1 MPACPCAAVAQRTGP
16 ERGQGAQPTAVPPT
30 TACATAG
37 CYRKTAGVTFGA
49 CLVYLISFISGSRRQ
64 TLRPGWGGGALSAGS
79 PTALPRSASA
89 GVVRKHR
96 RAVPNAV
103 SQHDVRRQLGVG
115 QNHSVTP
122 RWAACRAARSRRGGR
137 TPGPERG
144 GAERGGA
151 RRCAAP
157 SGLGGGSGAAEMAA
171 GGALLR
177 ALGFAALLLPALP
190 RGSPGSAERRC
201 FCQVGCGGG
210 CAGCAGGGAGGSQP
224 AVPSEPRC
232 WGRLP
237 GGGLP
242 LAELRL
248 SAGGCGALSAPWS
261 LLSERGCVINR
272 R

>member
-1 MPACPCAAVAQRTGP
+1 MPACPCAAVAQRTGA

-64 TLRPGWGGGALSAGS
+64 TFRPGWGGGALSAGS
-79 PTALPRSASA
+79 PAALPRSASA

-137 TPGPERG
+137 TAVRAAAGRLPPRG
-144 GAERGGA
+144 CVGSRKNACRAASGISALEEGRLRGKDMRGDPQ
-151 RRCAAP
+151 RQPR
-157 SGLGGGSGAAEMAA
+157 GLGGG
-171 GGALLR
+171 
-177 ALGFAALLLPALP
+177 
-190 RGSPGSAERRC
+190 
-201 FCQVGCGGG
+201 
-210 CAGCAGGGAGGSQP
+210 
-224 AVPSEPRC
+224 
-232 WGRLP
+232 
-237 GGGLP
+237 
-242 LAELRL
+242 
-248 SAGGCGALSAPWS
+248 
-261 LLSERGCVINR
+261 
-272 R
+272 

>member
-1 MPACPCAAVAQRTGP
+1 MPACPCAAVAQRTGA

-64 TLRPGWGGGALSAGS
+64 TFRPGWGGGALSAGS
-79 PTALPRSASA
+79 PAALPRSASA

-151 RRCAAP
+151 RLLQASAAAAVRLRWRRAERCCGRWASPPFCCPPCLAGRPDRRSAAA
-157 SGLGGGSGAAEMAA
+157 SARWAAA
-171 GGALLR
+171 GGAPVVR
-177 ALGFAALLLPALP
+177 GAEPGAPSPPCLP
-190 RGSPGSAERRC
+190 SC
-201 FCQVGCGGG
+201 
-210 CAGCAGGGAGGSQP
+210 GAGVASRG
-224 AVPSEPRC
+224 VDCR
-232 WGRLP
+232 
-237 GGGLP
+237 
-242 LAELRL
+242 
-248 SAGGCGALSAPWS
+248 S
-261 LLSERGCVINR
+261 LNFA
-272 R
+272 